1 MADKINIKIT
11 IITPT
16 FNSANNI
23 INLLKSISSQ
33 RYRNL
38 EHIIIDG
45 GSTDGTLNIIKKWKS
60 HKIILHSSRDE
71 GVYDAMN
78 KGLSFA
84 TGEFVG
90 FLNSDDIFS
99 SKNSLNTI
107 SLFLKKSG
115 ADLCYGDLYYL
126 DSKDSSKIV
135 RRWKTGYYKFE
146 KFRSGW
152 LAPHPTFYVRNSLI
166 NKYGNFDINY
176 RLASDVDFIIRYLSI
191 KNVQEIYIPF
201 VLVMMKNGGISNNS
215 YTNRVIQNIETYKI
229 LRKNKIKVFFLFYLI
244 RKITSR
250 IKQFYTNDSNFEIS

>member
-1 MADKINIKIT
+1 MVAKIDTKIT

-16 FNSANNI
+16 FNSAKNI
-23 INLLKSISSQ
+23 TNLLKSVSSQ
-33 RYRNL
+33 GYKNL

-45 GSTDGTLNIIKKWKS
+45 ESTDNTLCIIKKWKS
-60 HKIILHSSRDE
+60 HKVILHSSRDE

-90 FLNSDDIFS
+90 FLNSDDVFS
-99 SKNSLNTI
+99 SKNTLNTI
-107 SLFLKKSG
+107 SQFLRKSG
-115 ADLCYGDLYYL
+115 ADICYGDLFYL
-126 DSKDSSKIV
+126 DTKDSSKIV
-135 RRWKTGYYKFE
+135 RRWKTGNYKFE

-166 NKYGNFDINY
+166 KKHGKFDINY
-176 RLASDVDFIIRYLSI
+176 RLASDVDFIIRYLTA
-191 KNVQEIYIPF
+191 KNIEEIYIPY
-201 VLVMMKNGGISNNS
+201 VLVLMKNGGISNNS
-215 YTNRVIQNIETYKI
+215 YTNRIIQNLEIYKI
-229 LRKNKIKVFFLFYLI
+229 FRKNKIKVFFLFYLI